1 MSSRIV
7 GRGFER
13 NLEAGPLQ
21 PMIGSFELHLRA
33 EKKSPKTIR
42 TYIEAAQWLAAE
54 YLIPNGIKFWA
65 DVTARHV
72 QEWTVTLLD
81 RYSDSYAN
89 NQFRALQQFF
99 KWHATEDPDEP
110 RPNPM
115 ANLKPPK
122 VGDKLVPVFTE
133 DELAAML
140 ATCKGGGFQNR
151 RDYAVISLFKDAG
164 IRLSELAGL
173 SLDDVSP
180 ASREATVT
188 GKGDKQRTV
197 RFTYDTARA
206 LDRYSRERA
215 KHPMARV
222 SALWL
227 GVRGGPMTASGVY
240 QMIERRGREAGVEV
254 NPHKFR
260 HTFSHNWL
268 DNGGAEGDL
277 MELNGWSSPQMLARY
292 GRSARSARARRHYD
306 DVMGTTR
313 SDHDDATPHGQGH
326 QQAHCSGNLVGP
338 HARPHRPH
346 PPRARNVPQ
355 AIREG
360 GRPRWHAA
368 TRGAP
373 TARRAREARLHAPTR
388 ETIGSRT

>member
-13 NLEAGPLQ
+13 NLDAGPLQ
-21 PMIGSFELHLRA
+21 PMIDSFELHLRA

-42 TYIEAAQWLAAE
+42 TYLEAAQWLAAE
-54 YLIPNGIKFWA
+54 YLIPNGIKFWD
-65 DVTARHV
+65 DVKARHV
-72 QEWTVTLLD
+72 QEWTVTLLG

-133 DELAAML
+133 DELAACWPRARAAASRTA
-140 ATCKGGGFQNR
+140 ATTRSSRCSRTPASGCPSWPAWR
-151 RDYAVISLFKDAG
+151 
-164 IRLSELAGL
+164 
-173 SLDDVSP
+173 LDDVSP

-260 HTFSHNWL
+260 HIL
-268 DNGGAEGDL
+268 
-277 MELNGWSSPQMLARY
+277 
-292 GRSARSARARRHYD
+292 SA
-306 DVMGTTR
+306 
-313 SDHDDATPHGQGH
+313 
-326 QQAHCSGNLVGP
+326 
-338 HARPHRPH
+338 
-346 PPRARNVPQ
+346 
-355 AIREG
+355 
-360 GRPRWHAA
+360 
-368 TRGAP
+368 
-373 TARRAREARLHAPTR
+373 
-388 ETIGSRT
+388 

>member
-1 MSSRIV
+1 
-7 GRGFER
+7 
-13 NLEAGPLQ
+13 
-21 PMIGSFELHLRA
+21 MIDSFELHLRA

-42 TYIEAAQWLAAE
+42 TYIEAAQWFAAE
-54 YLIPNGIKFWA
+54 YLIPSGIKFWA

-72 QEWTVTLLD
+72 QEWTVILLG
-81 RYSDSYAN
+81 RYSDSYAS

-115 ANLKPPK
+115 VNLKPPK
-122 VGDKLVPVFTE
+122 VGDKLVPVFTD

-140 ATCKGGGFQNR
+140 AACKGGGFQNR
-151 RDYAVISLFKDAG
+151 RDAAVISLFKDTG

-173 SLDDVSP
+173 SLDDVSL
-180 ASREATVT
+180 AGREATVT

-206 LDRYSRERA
+206 LDRYTRERA
-215 KHPMARV
+215 RHSVTRI

-227 GVRGGPMTASGVY
+227 GMRGGPMTPSGIY
-240 QMIERRGREAGVEV
+240 QMIERRGRDVGVEV

-306 DVMGTTR
+306 DVMG
-313 SDHDDATPHGQGH
+313 G
-326 QQAHCSGNLVGP
+326 
-338 HARPHRPH
+338 
-346 PPRARNVPQ
+346 
-355 AIREG
+355 
-360 GRPRWHAA
+360 
-368 TRGAP
+368 
-373 TARRAREARLHAPTR
+373 
-388 ETIGSRT
+388 

>member
-1 MSSRIV
+1 MRRSTVYRYLAQLAEQGRAVQVGWGRWRAANPGEVTMSNCLRQLSMSMPRACLHVRARRRTGETISVDNLSTAAAVAAGLAMSSRIV

-13 NLEAGPLQ
+13 NLDAGPLQ

-54 YLIPNGIKFWA
+54 YLIPNEIKFWA
-65 DVTARHV
+65 DVTTRHV
-72 QEWTVTLLD
+72 QEWTVTLLG

-110 RPNPM
+110 RLNPM

-122 VGDKLVPVFTE
+122 VSDKLVPVFTE
-133 DELAAML
+133 NELAAML

-151 RDYAVISLFKDAG
+151 RDYAIISLFKDAG

-173 SLDDVSP
+173 GLDDVSP

-227 GVRGGPMTASGVY
+227 GVRGGPMTASGIY
-240 QMIERRGREAGVEV
+240 QMIERRGRDAGVEV

-306 DVMGTTR
+306 DVMG
-313 SDHDDATPHGQGH
+313 D
-326 QQAHCSGNLVGP
+326 
-338 HARPHRPH
+338 
-346 PPRARNVPQ
+346 
-355 AIREG
+355 
-360 GRPRWHAA
+360 
-368 TRGAP
+368 
-373 TARRAREARLHAPTR
+373 
-388 ETIGSRT
+388 